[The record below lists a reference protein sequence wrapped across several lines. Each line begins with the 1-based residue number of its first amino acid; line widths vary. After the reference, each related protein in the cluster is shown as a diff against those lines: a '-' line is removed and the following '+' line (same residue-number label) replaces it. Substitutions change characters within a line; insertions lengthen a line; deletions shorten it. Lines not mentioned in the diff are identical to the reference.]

1 MVRISAI
8 FIAGCMVLIAASLG
22 AVLFLRFGLSLTN
35 SALAAVGLLTVLAVY
50 NVIAGRKQDRAEVS
64 DQVSSIARGSGD
76 LARQL
81 AEFDRR
87 LGFMESKIETVLE
100 RALSAARPLANEI
113 EELSRLVNQLA
124 ETVAQHDAALAQ
136 PRGNDESPMPRSA
149 AQLPPAGAAS
159 TAGTGATRRRQRPP
173 DGKFQPSAASTAT
186 PSSPQFAPA
195 SKRSAS
201 IFICSRS

>member
-22 AVLFLRFGLSLTN
+22 AVLFLRFGLSLPN
-35 SALAAVGLLTVLAVY
+35 SALVAVCALAVLTIY
-50 NVIAGRKQDRAEVS
+50 SAIAGRKQDRAEVS
-64 DQVSSIARGSGD
+64 DQVSNIARGSGD

-87 LGFMESKIETVLE
+87 LGSMEGKVETVLE

-124 ETVAQHDAALAQ
+124 EAVAQHDAALAQ
-136 PRGNDESPMPRSA
+136 SRAVDESR
-149 AQLPPAGAAS
+149 
-159 TAGTGATRRRQRPP
+159 
-173 DGKFQPSAASTAT
+173 
-186 PSSPQFAPA
+186 APH
-195 SKRSAS
+195 
-201 IFICSRS
+201 